1 MIFRSLRPSKDPY
14 TSLGSGYTGLS
25 YSIKDNKIVFN
36 SDFVSAKDALKNS
49 DVFAVVNKLAEDMAS
64 VHFKTNNQ
72 YTNKVLTNPSQLT
85 NSFSFWRSM
94 YAQMLLSGNAYALIW
109 GDKSGRSDHLEY
121 LKPSQ
126 VDIYKSADGTQ
137 LTYDINFPDTEEQ
150 DLKSVPASQIIHLK
164 SVSLD
169 GGLIGI
175 SPLRALSKEMQL
187 QDANKGLA
195 LGAMKNGLN
204 ITGLLK
210 INKGGLLEGETKDS
224 VRRAFEQQAENG
236 HIVVLDDLEDYQSL
250 EVNRDI
256 SKLLSSTDWTSE
268 QIAKV
273 YGVPQDY
280 LGSESEHSNIEMVAI
295 QYAQT
300 IGRYIRGVVSE
311 FKQKLNGNIDYDV
324 NAISDIDGQ
333 QVEKRVRGL
342 VTDRVIGY
350 KTAQKILIRSNSDL
364 LTKEDIVS
372 GDVPFQSGVSKLK
385 GGDNTDDK
393 ENSGTTGDQ

>member
-1 MIFRSLRPSKDPY
+1 MIFRSLRPSKEPY

-25 YSIKDNKIVFN
+25 YSIKNNKIVFN

-175 SPLRALSKEMQL
+175 SPLQALSKEMQL

-224 VRRAFEQQAENG
+224 VRRAFEKQAENG

-311 FKQKLNGNIDYDV
+311 FKQKLNGEIDYDV

-372 GDVPFQSGVSKLK
+372 GDVPFQGSTIKSK
-385 GGDNTDDK
+385 GGDNTDDE

>member
-1 MIFRSLRPSKDPY
+1 MIFRSLRPTKAPY
-14 TSLGSGYTGLS
+14 TALGSGFTGLG

-36 SDFVSAKDALKNS
+36 SDFVSARDALKNS

-64 VHFKTNNQ
+64 VHFKTSNQ

-121 LKPSQ
+121 LRPSQ

-137 LTYDINFPDTEEQ
+137 LTYDINFPDTEEP
-150 DLKSVPASQIIHLK
+150 DMKSVPASQIIHLK
-164 SVSLD
+164 GVSLD

-210 INKGGLLEGETKDS
+210 INKGLLESEEKET

-236 HIVVLDDLEDYQSL
+236 HIVVLDALEDYQSL
-250 EVNRDI
+250 EINKDI

-311 FKQKLNGNIDYDV
+311 FKQKLNGEIDYDV

-342 VTDRVIGY
+342 VADRVIGF

-372 GDVPFQSGVSKLK
+372 GDVPFQGSTIKSK
-385 GGDNTDDK
+385 GGEDTDD
-393 ENSGTTGDQ
+393 EDNGTKSDQ

>member
-1 MIFRSLRPSKDPY
+1 MIFRSLRPSKEPY
-14 TSLGSGYTGLS
+14 TALGSGYTGLG

-36 SDFVSAKDALKNS
+36 SDFVSARDALKNS

-72 YTNKVLTNPSQLT
+72 YTSKILTNPSQLT

-137 LTYDINFPDTEEQ
+137 LTYDINFPDTEEP
-150 DLKSVPASQIIHLK
+150 DMKSVPASQIIHLK
-164 SVSLD
+164 GVSLD

-210 INKGGLLEGETKDS
+210 INKGLLESKEKET

-250 EVNRDI
+250 EINKDI

-300 IGRYIRGVVSE
+300 IGRYVRGVVSE
-311 FKQKLNGNIDYDV
+311 FKQKLNGEIDYDV

-372 GDVPFQSGVSKLK
+372 GDIPFQGSTIKLK
-385 GGDNTDDK
+385 GGDNTDD
-393 ENSGTTGDQ
+393 EDNGTKSDQ

>member
-1 MIFRSLRPSKDPY
+1 MIFRSLRPSKEPY
-14 TSLGSGYTGLS
+14 TSLGSGYTGLT

-36 SDFVSAKDALKNS
+36 SDFVSARDALKNS

-72 YTNKVLTNPSQLT
+72 YTSKVLTNPSQLT

-137 LTYDINFPDTEEQ
+137 LTYDINFPDTEEP
-150 DLKSVPASQIIHLK
+150 DMNSVPASQIIHLK
-164 SVSLD
+164 GVSLD

-250 EVNRDI
+250 EINKDI

-311 FKQKLNGNIDYDV
+311 FKQKLNGKIDYDV

-342 VTDRVIGY
+342 VADRVIGY

-372 GDVPFQSGVSKLK
+372 GDVPFQSGVSKPK
-385 GGDNTDDK
+385 GGDNTDDE

>member
-1 MIFRSLRPSKDPY
+1 MIFRSLRPSKEPY
-14 TSLGSGYTGLS
+14 TSLGSGYTGLG

-36 SDFVSAKDALKNS
+36 SDFVSARDALKNS

-72 YTNKVLTNPSQLT
+72 YTSKVLTNPSQLT

-121 LKPSQ
+121 LRPSQ

-137 LTYDINFPDTEEQ
+137 LTYDINFPDTEEP
-150 DLKSVPASQIIHLK
+150 DMKSVPASQIIHLK
-164 SVSLD
+164 GVSLD

-210 INKGGLLEGETKDS
+210 INKGLLESEEKET

-236 HIVVLDDLEDYQSL
+236 HIVVLDDLEDYQAL

-311 FKQKLNGNIDYDV
+311 FKQKLNGEIDYDV

-372 GDVPFQSGVSKLK
+372 GDIPFQGSTIKPK
-385 GGDNTDDK
+385 GGEDTDD
-393 ENSGTTGDQ
+393 EDNGTKSDQ

>member
-1 MIFRSLRPSKDPY
+1 MIFRSLRPSKEPY
-14 TSLGSGYTGLS
+14 TALGSGYTGLG

-36 SDFVSAKDALKNS
+36 SDFVSARDALKNS
-49 DVFAVVNKLAEDMAS
+49 DVFAVVNKLAEDVAS

-72 YTNKVLTNPSQLT
+72 YTSKVLTNPSQLT

-137 LTYDINFPDTEEQ
+137 LTYDINFPDTEEP
-150 DLKSVPASQIIHLK
+150 DMKSVPASQIIHLK
-164 SVSLD
+164 GVSLD

-210 INKGGLLEGETKDS
+210 INKGLLESEEKET

-236 HIVVLDDLEDYQSL
+236 HIVVLDDLEDYQAL

-311 FKQKLNGNIDYDV
+311 FKQKLNGEIDYDV

-372 GDVPFQSGVSKLK
+372 GDIPFQGSTIKPK
-385 GGDNTDDK
+385 GGDNTDDE

>member
-1 MIFRSLRPSKDPY
+1 
-14 TSLGSGYTGLS
+14 
-25 YSIKDNKIVFN
+25 
-36 SDFVSAKDALKNS
+36 
-49 DVFAVVNKLAEDMAS
+49 
-64 VHFKTNNQ
+64 
-72 YTNKVLTNPSQLT
+72 
-85 NSFSFWRSM
+85 M

-311 FKQKLNGNIDYDV
+311 FKQKLNGEIDYDV

-385 GGDNTDDK
+385 GGDNTDDEDNRTK
-393 ENSGTTGDQ
+393 SDQ

>member
-1 MIFRSLRPSKDPY
+1 MN
-14 TSLGSGYTGLS
+14 T
-25 YSIKDNKIVFN
+25 
-36 SDFVSAKDALKNS
+36 
-49 DVFAVVNKLAEDMAS
+49 
-64 VHFKTNNQ
+64 
-72 YTNKVLTNPSQLT
+72 
-85 NSFSFWRSM
+85 
-94 YAQMLLSGNAYALIW
+94 
-109 GDKSGRSDHLEY
+109 
-121 LKPSQ
+121 
-126 VDIYKSADGTQ
+126 
-137 LTYDINFPDTEEQ
+137 
-150 DLKSVPASQIIHLK
+150 VPANQIIHLK

-210 INKGGLLEGETKDS
+210 INISGFLEGVTKKS
-224 VRRAFEQQAENG
+224 VRRDFERRAESG
-236 HIVVLDDLEDYQSL
+236 HIVVLDDLEDYQAL

-311 FKQKLNGNIDYDV
+311 IKKKFYGEIDYDI
-324 NAISDIDGQ
+324 NDISDIDRQ

-342 VTDRVIGY
+342 VADRVIGY
-350 KTAQKILIRSNSDL
+350 KTAQKILIRGVTDL
-364 LTKEDIVS
+364 FTQEDIVFV
-372 GDVPFQSGVSKLK
+372 DIPFQSGVSKLK

>member
-1 MIFRSLRPSKDPY
+1 MIFRSLRPTKAPY
-14 TSLGSGYTGLS
+14 TALGSGFTGLG

-36 SDFVSAKDALKNS
+36 SDFVSARDALKNS

-72 YTNKVLTNPSQLT
+72 YTSKVLTNPSQLT

-121 LKPSQ
+121 LRPSQ

-137 LTYDINFPDTEEQ
+137 LTYDINFPDTEEP
-150 DLKSVPASQIIHLK
+150 DMKSVPASQIIHLK
-164 SVSLD
+164 GVSLD

-210 INKGGLLEGETKDS
+210 INKGLLESEEKET

-236 HIVVLDDLEDYQSL
+236 HIVVLDALEDYQSL
-250 EVNRDI
+250 EINKDI

-311 FKQKLNGNIDYDV
+311 FKQKLNGEIDYDV

-372 GDVPFQSGVSKLK
+372 GDVPFQGSTIKSK
-385 GGDNTDDK
+385 GGEDTDDE
-393 ENSGTTGDQ
+393 ENNGTKSDQ